1 MTREDLVDTYPEET
15 FLLADG
21 FDDAILGVDETTM
34 RVIYSVKKCRE
45 ILMEQGMNDE
55 EALDYFNFNTRGSY
69 VGDQTPIWCD
79 DDFS

>member
-55 EALDYFNFNTRGSY
+55 EAREYFDYNTRDAY
-69 VGDQTPIWCD
+69 MGDKTPIWCD
-79 DDFS
+79 DIM